1 MAGGGECRVLD
12 STRVYQAMSSPV
24 ITVPPTASLREAAR
38 IMYESNVGSAIVVDD
53 DGRPLGVVTRRD
65 ILYLYAS
72 GEACR
77 DPPVRVYMKEPVLT
91 CSPEDTLGEVLRR
104 MRAAG
109 VRHMVVVDDGGRA
122 VGVVSMYDIL
132 VLLAGECLGEY

>member
-1 MAGGGECRVLD
+1 MGAGVECRVLD
-12 STRVYQAMSSPV
+12 SARALDIMSSPV
-24 ITVPPTASLREAAR
+24 LTVSPDASLRDAAR
-38 IMYESNVGSAIVVDD
+38 VMYEGNVGSVVVVDGE
-53 DGRPLGVVTRRD
+53 GRPVGVLTRRD

-91 CSPEDTLGEVLRR
+91 CAPEDSLGEVLRR
-104 MRAAG
+104 MRGAG
-109 VRHMVVVDDGGRA
+109 VRHIVVVEGDRP

-132 VLLAGECLGEY
+132 VFLAGECVGEY